1 MNRQKALSA
10 GRIVRALHTQAEIE
24 LAFDRKAS
32 ADLMNEAAREIE
44 RLRRRGDNWRYLAKT
59 LVTTEAIGLDTE

>member
-1 MNRQKALSA
+1 MRRQKVLNA
-10 GRIVRALHTQAEIE
+10 GRIIRALDAQAGIE

-44 RLRRRGDNWRYLAKT
+44 RLRRSEEIWVQFAKALAIT
-59 LVTTEAIGLDTE
+59 